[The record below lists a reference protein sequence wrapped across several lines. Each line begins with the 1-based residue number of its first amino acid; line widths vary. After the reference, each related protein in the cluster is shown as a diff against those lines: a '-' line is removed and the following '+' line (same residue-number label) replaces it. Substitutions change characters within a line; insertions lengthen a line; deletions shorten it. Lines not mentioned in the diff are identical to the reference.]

1 MGHRPQLTRLRSEF
15 VSVLTDTHL
24 RDRCGIVVGF
34 SERSGGVSLPP
45 YASLN
50 LAGHV
55 GDDPVDVD
63 ENRSRFVEALGLAL
77 MRDRLVTAQQV
88 HGEAVR
94 EVTDAEAGFGAFAA
108 KGQGPIAASDVL
120 VTLTPET
127 PLLML
132 YADCVPIVLVCEAPR
147 AVAVVHAGWRGA
159 LASLPEKAATEL
171 ALRCGVEASSLL
183 AYVGPHIHEC
193 CYAVDRKLLSQ
204 FVSKFGNIC
213 AVDTRLDL
221 GVVVAR
227 SLLAAGVIPEAM
239 TGCDA
244 CTFNHAERFFS
255 YRASTVTGRH
265 GALAAI
271 TKAE

>member
-1 MGHRPQLTRLRSEF
+1 MGYSPELTRHHVNAL
-15 VSVLTDTHL
+15 SVLTDTGL
-24 RDRCGIVVGF
+24 RDRSGIVVGF
-34 SERSGGVSLPP
+34 SGRLGGVSLAP

-63 ENRSRFVEALGLAL
+63 ENRSRFIDALKLVS

-88 HGEAVR
+88 HGEAVY
-94 EVTDAEAGFGAFAA
+94 EVTDVDAGRGAFVAT
-108 KGQGPIAASDVL
+108 GQDPIAASDVL
-120 VTLTPET
+120 LTLAPEI
-127 PLLML
+127 PLLLL

-159 LASLPEKAATEL
+159 LASLPGKAAAEL
-171 ALRCGVEASSLL
+171 ALRCDVEASSLL
-183 AYVGPHIHEC
+183 AYVGPYIHEC
-193 CYAVDRKLLSQ
+193 CYEVDGTLLSH

-227 SLLAAGVIPEAM
+227 SLLLAGVLPEAM
-239 TGCDA
+239 TGCDT
-244 CTFNHAERFFS
+244 CTFDHAERFFS

>member
-1 MGHRPQLTRLRSEF
+1 MGYSPELTRLR
-15 VSVLTDTHL
+15 VDAISVLTDIGL

-34 SERSGGVSLPP
+34 SERFGGVSLAPW
-45 YASLN
+45 ASLN

-55 GDDPVDVD
+55 GDAPVDVD
-63 ENRSRFVEALGLAL
+63 ENRSRLLDALGLIS

-88 HGEAVR
+88 HGEAMQI
-94 EVTDAEAGFGAFAA
+94 VTDAEAGHGAFVA
-108 KGQGPIAASDVL
+108 KGQDPIPASDVML
-120 VTLTPET
+120 TLMPEI

-159 LASLPEKAATEL
+159 LASLPGKAATEL

-193 CYAVDRKLLSQ
+193 CYEVDSTLLSQ

-227 SLLAAGVIPEAM
+227 SLLSAGLLPEAM
-239 TGCDA
+239 TGCDV
-244 CTFNHAERFFS
+244 CTFDHAERFFS